1 LHIGQSLGLFVER
14 DGVPETAVERVIGQI
29 NFGHAAGDLPYGARG
44 AHGAIIGDDAAE
56 VGYLVTVGQTG
67 SIFRF
72 GDVKAGDV
80 RGSGAV

>member
-1 LHIGQSLGLFVER
+1 V
-14 DGVPETAVERVIGQI
+14 DGVAETAVERVIGQI
-29 NFGHAAGDLPYGARG
+29 NFGHAAGDLAYG

-56 VGYLVTVGQTG
+56 VGYLVAVGQTG